1 MEASRILTNRCVMD
15 EKTLRRTYARLFR
28 RQLLIFY
35 VGAGLILAFSLLLI
49 ALQGGLYPM
58 SVFLGIAAV
67 IYLFIGLRMPK
78 KQARLQ
84 VRRYEETGLT
94 APEVAVRFEDEALIG
109 RREGSEELTHISY
122 DDVKSLLPDGN
133 RIILWT
139 RQKQYIVLD
148 TARFENG
155 DEADF
160 WKRMNEACPDAVPR
174 KYRG

>member
-1 MEASRILTNRCVMD
+1 MEPVLTNRCVMD
-15 EKTLRRTYARLFR
+15 ERTLRKTYARLFR

-49 ALQGGLYPM
+49 VMQGGLSPM
-58 SVFLGIAAV
+58 SAFLGIAAV
-67 IYLFIGLRMPK
+67 VYLCIGLRMPK

-109 RREGSEELTHISY
+109 RREGTDTDVSIAYY
-122 DDVKSLLPDGN
+122 DLKSVLPAGD
-133 RIILWT
+133 RTILWT
-139 RQKQYIVLD
+139 LAKQFVVLD

-155 DEADF
+155 TEADF
-160 WKRMNEACPDAVPR
+160 WSLMREKCLTALPR
-174 KYRG
+174 SRRS